1 MGGSTHREEAINII
15 SLTLQEANARLREA
29 TDQLVLVLNRC
40 KIVSCFTGA
49 PSNGMFFY
57 DDVLFTSDDLLIR
70 KGGSIVFE

>member
-15 SLTLQEANARLREA
+15 SLTQEANARLREA
-29 TDQLVLVLNRC
+29 TDQLVLVLNRY
-40 KIVSCFTGA
+40 KIVSRFTGA